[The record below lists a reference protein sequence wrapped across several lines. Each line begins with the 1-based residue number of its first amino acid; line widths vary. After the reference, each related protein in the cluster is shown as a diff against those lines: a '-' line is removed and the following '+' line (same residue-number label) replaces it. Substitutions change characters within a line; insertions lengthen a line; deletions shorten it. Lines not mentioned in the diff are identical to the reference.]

1 MATILQ
7 FRRRMDDADR
17 AGTGPDVAAER
28 RPLSTGRVAGEIVLF
43 TGVRYERMP
52 DMASIPDL
60 ADRPDMPRMA
70 TGQPDDTLGSDTLGG
85 DGFALF
91 ATFDGGIDRHLLT
104 D

>member
-7 FRRRMDDADR
+7 FRRRMGDADR
-17 AGTGPDVAAER
+17 AGTGPDLAAER
-28 RPLSTGRVAGEIVLF
+28 RPLSTVKGVGEIVLF

-52 DMASIPDL
+52 DMADIPDRR
-60 ADRPDMPRMA
+60 DRPQMA
-70 TGQPDDTLGSDTLGG
+70 AGQPEDNLGS